1 MLLIH
6 GTRSKKVHTQ
16 VVALL
21 RVIGKGVRLTA
32 TTNAELEKLY
42 SYASIPTLPKTVYT
56 NAEIA
61 SCVNFLD
68 VLLQVC
74 TRFAVCF
81 GTASDRKA
89 LSSTYDLLRFVDCDG
104 VTPVDVQLKYQS
116 TQEALV
122 AYRACLGDNLYV
134 NETPMVRKDQ
144 AHAAVMLDVVCALHK
159 HGRFSGVV
167 TLGELRLDCD
177 LVALPPRVVVPSV
190 WEIVQQ
196 CKGLGQYLTRGSSLD
211 IDSDSEVASAVVS
224 AVWNHTLKCLQQIPS
239 VTHSDLVAAF
249 QRLHAYAHS
258 VNTQQ

>member
-21 RVIGKGVRLTA
+21 RVIGEGVRLTA

-74 TRFAVCF
+74 TRIAVCF

-116 TQEALV
+116 TRDALV
-122 AYRACLGDNLYV
+122 AYRAHSGNNNFV
-134 NETPMVRKDQ
+134 NECPMEREDQ
-144 AHAAVMLDVVCALHK
+144 AHVAVMLDVVCALHK
-159 HGRFSGVV
+159 HGKCGDVV
-167 TLGELRLDCD
+167 PLSELRLDVD
-177 LVALPPRVVVPSV
+177 LVMFPPGVVVPSDSK
-190 WEIVQQ
+190 IVQQ
-196 CKGLGQYLTRGSSLD
+196 CKKVQKYLGYNCTRD
-211 IDSDSEVASAVVS
+211 IDSGSKGARKVVS
-224 AVWNHTLKCLQQIPS
+224 AVWNHTLKCLQQIPR
-239 VTHSDLVAAF
+239 VTHPDLVAAF
-249 QRLHAYAHS
+249 GRLQGYA
-258 VNTQQ
+258 QQQ